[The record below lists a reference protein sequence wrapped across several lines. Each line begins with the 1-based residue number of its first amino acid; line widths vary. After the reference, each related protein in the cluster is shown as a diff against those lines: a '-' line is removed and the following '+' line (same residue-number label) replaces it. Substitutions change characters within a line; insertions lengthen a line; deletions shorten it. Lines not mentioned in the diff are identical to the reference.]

1 MARWPWSKSPRPVLS
16 YRKSGG
22 MLPADNETLEIRSD
36 ASFTL
41 WRTNAEAVQPPAPVG
56 RFAGTVPDFE
66 GLQKLARAAAAVPV
80 EDTQFPPDA
89 AVETVGLETSRH
101 RWAEPLK
108 LPGAWAALAGRLR
121 ELLVTL
127 TDQPAGAVALERE
140 GATARL
146 VHLGPDVI
154 ELNLRDVQLRAV
166 HWNEDGT
173 AEEDWR
179 QPLEGQSQDPIN
191 AGAGWSLDL
200 PLPQNDDPAGGALY
214 VDNLLAFDGQFW
226 TACSLV
232 SGSLASS

>member
-1 MARWPWSKSPRPVLS
+1 MS
-16 YRKSGG
+16 
-22 MLPADNETLEIRSD
+22 PADNETLEIRSD

-41 WRTNAEAVQPPAPVG
+41 WRSNAEAVRPAAPIG
-56 RFAGTVPDFE
+56 RFTGTVPDFE
-66 GLQKLARAAAAVPV
+66 VLQKLARAAGAVAL
-80 EDTQFPPDA
+80 EDAPFPPDA

-101 RWAEPLK
+101 QWAEPSV
-108 LPGAWAALAGRLR
+108 LPAPWAALASRLR

-127 TDQPAGAVALERE
+127 TEQPAGAVALQRE

-154 ELNLRDVQLRAV
+154 ELNLRDVELRAV

-179 QPLEGQSQDPIN
+179 LPLEGQGQDAIE
-191 AGAGWSLDL
+191 AGTGWSLDL
-200 PLPQNDDPAGGALY
+200 PLSQNGVRPGGALY

-226 TACSLV
+226 TACVLV
-232 SGSLASS
+232 SGPPATS

>member
-1 MARWPWSKSPRPVLS
+1 MVRWPWSKSPRPVLS

-22 MLPADNETLEIRSD
+22 MPPADNETLEIRSD
-36 ASFTL
+36 ATFTL
-41 WRTNAEAVQPPAPVG
+41 WRSNAEAVRPAAPVG
-56 RFAGTVPDFE
+56 RFMGTVPDFE
-66 GLQKLARAAAAVPV
+66 GLQNLARAAGAVPL

-101 RWAEPLK
+101 QWAEPSK
-108 LPGAWAALAGRLR
+108 LPAPWAALASRLR

-127 TDQPAGAVALERE
+127 TDQPAGAVALQRD

-146 VHLGPDVI
+146 VHLGRDII
-154 ELNLRDVQLRAV
+154 ELNLRDVELRAV

-179 QPLEGQSQDPIN
+179 QPLEGQGEDAVK
-191 AGAGWSLDL
+191 AGPGWSFDL
-200 PLPQNDDPAGGALY
+200 PLPQNGERPGGALY

-226 TACSLV
+226 TACVLV
-232 SGSLASS
+232 SGPAATS